1 MISENENYVQKTFGN
16 YIIRRIHKEDLSFED
31 MICIKEN
38 ENNFEHEKLNEN
50 DIETKINFKE
60 KIEITSLILN
70 YSELILDFEDFYDED
85 CQLSL
90 LIWAYKCSKNINLVE
105 NSILYRKNL
114 EILLYNILNIF
125 EIFPIKPNDLI
136 SLNFIEKLNKIKY
149 IVKNFNIDL
158 YSKIKNLLNYWKNLI
173 NIYNSNYNL
182 KVSNINL
189 LNKKR
194 EREDEEKDEDS
205 TLISSET
212 YISRNSDL
220 NNSRIK
226 KNVSW
231 KEEIFLIDYCEFD
244 PNKSPIEDYNKNE

>member
-1 MISENENYVQKTFGN
+1 MIYENENYVQKIFGK
-16 YIIRRIHKEDLSFED
+16 YIIGRIHNEDFAFED
-31 MICIKEN
+31 KMSVKEN
-38 ENNFEHEKLNEN
+38 ETNIEDEIQNEN
-50 DIETKINFKE
+50 ENEINMIFKE
-60 KIEITSLILN
+60 KIEITYLILN
-70 YSELILDFEDFYDED
+70 NNELLTDFEEFYDED

-90 LIWAYKCSKNINLVE
+90 LIWGYEYSKKLNLVK
-105 NSILYRKNL
+105 NNILYRKNL
-114 EILLYNILNIF
+114 EILLYNIINIF

-149 IVKNFNIDL
+149 IVKNFNKYL
-158 YSKIKNLLNYWKNLI
+158 YSKIDNLLYYWKNLI
-173 NIYNSNYNL
+173 NIYYSNYNI

-205 TLISSET
+205 TFISSET
-212 YISRNSDL
+212 YNSRSSDL

-231 KEEIFLIDYCEFD
+231 KEESDLIDYCEFD
-244 PNKSPIEDYNKNE
+244 PKKSPLE

>member
-1 MISENENYVQKTFGN
+1 M
-16 YIIRRIHKEDLSFED
+16 
-31 MICIKEN
+31 
-38 ENNFEHEKLNEN
+38 
-50 DIETKINFKE
+50 NFKE

-70 YSELILDFEDFYDED
+70 NNELIIGFEDFYEED

-90 LIWAYKCSKNINLVE
+90 LNWGYKCSKILNLVKT
-105 NSILYRKNL
+105 NILYRKNL
-114 EILLYNILNIF
+114 EILLYNIINIF

-149 IVKNFNIDL
+149 IVKNFNKYL
-158 YSKIKNLLNYWKNLI
+158 YSKIDNLLYYWKNLI
-173 NIYNSNYNL
+173 NIYYSNYNI

-205 TLISSET
+205 TFISSET
-212 YISRNSDL
+212 YNSRSSDL

-231 KEEIFLIDYCEFD
+231 KEESDLIDYCEFD
-244 PNKSPIEDYNKNE
+244 PKKSPLE

>member
-1 MISENENYVQKTFGN
+1 MRYEEECVQEIFGK
-16 YIIRRIHKEDLSFED
+16 YIIGKIHKEDLSLKVKMSPNED
-31 MICIKEN
+31 
-38 ENNFEHEKLNEN
+38 
-50 DIETKINFKE
+50 DIEGKINLKE
-60 KIEITSLILN
+60 KINITSLILEN
-70 YSELILDFEDFYDED
+70 KELLVQYEIFYEED

-90 LIWAYKCSKNINLVE
+90 LNWGYKCSKLCNLVE
-105 NSILYRKNL
+105 NNILYRKNL
-114 EILLYNILNIF
+114 EVLLYNIINIF

-149 IVKNFNIDL
+149 IIKKLNIDL
-158 YSKIKNLLNYWKNLI
+158 YSKVKNLLYYWKNLI
-173 NIYNSNYNL
+173 NIYYSNYNI

-194 EREDEEKDEDS
+194 ERDDEEKDEDS

>member
-1 MISENENYVQKTFGN
+1 MIYENENYVQKIFGN
-16 YIIRRIHKEDLSFED
+16 YIIERIHNEDLAFENQ
-31 MICIKEN
+31 MSIKEN
-38 ENNFEHEKLNEN
+38 ENESESENQNEN
-50 DIETKINFKE
+50 EIETKMNFKE

-70 YSELILDFEDFYDED
+70 NNELIIDFEDFYEED

-90 LIWAYKCSKNINLVE
+90 LIWGYKCSKILNLVKT
-105 NSILYRKNL
+105 NILYRKNL
-114 EILLYNILNIF
+114 EILLYNIINIF

-149 IVKNFNIDL
+149 IVKKFNIDL
-158 YSKIKNLLNYWKNLI
+158 YSKVKNLLYYWKNLI
-173 NIYNSNYNL
+173 NIYYSNYNI

-212 YISRNSDL
+212 YNSRSPDL

-231 KEEIFLIDYCEFD
+231 KEESILIDYCEFD
-244 PNKSPIEDYNKNE
+244 PNKSPLEN